1 MRPGAAPPPNE
12 VTKVTKVTRIA
23 YLRERISNLKT
34 KNNVMVTSTPPPKKR

>member
-1 MRPGAAPPPNE
+1 MTSPPIKE

-34 KNNVMVTSTPPPKKR
+34 KNNVMVTSPPP